1 MVFFRSI
8 SNSYAEC
15 IDYYPKTDMKKTP
28 LSPLGI
34 AAALAL
40 FSSSASAATIL
51 DTKFGSTTQP
61 NASNIVV
68 TADTML
74 ADFGSTVTLTRGS
87 AFGGFTPQ
95 TIGTVPD
102 TGIGSNSSIQ
112 SGSTNTLAT
121 AIANDHFIEF
131 TLTSGVAYDIDT
143 ISFDM
148 AGFGSN
154 NAQFL
159 GYLLTDATGFSNGN
173 ELGSVDALYNETI
186 TSSGTID
193 VSAIAAFDGRTSTKF
208 RVYLVDN
215 HDGDNTNR
223 KFGLT
228 SIAITGTQSIPEP
241 SAYALVGGVFAF
253 GFAMFCRRK

>member
-1 MVFFRSI
+1 
-8 SNSYAEC
+8 
-15 IDYYPKTDMKKTP
+15 MKKTS
-28 LSPLGI
+28 LFPLGV

-40 FSSSASAATIL
+40 FASSSASAATIL

-87 AFGGFTPQ
+87 AFSEFVPQ
-95 TIGTVPD
+95 TIGSVPD
-102 TGIGSNSSIQ
+102 TVIGSNSSIQ
-112 SGSTNTLAT
+112 SGDTNTLAT

-131 TLTSGVAYDIDT
+131 TLTSSVAYDIDT

-148 AGFGSN
+148 AGYGSN
-154 NAQFL
+154 NNQFL
-159 GYLLTDATGFSNGN
+159 GYLLTDATEFADGDQLS
-173 ELGSVDALYNETI
+173 SVNAFYNDTI

-193 VSAIAAFDGRTSTKF
+193 VSGNVAFDGRKSTNF

-215 HDGDNTNR
+215 QATNQANR
-223 KFGLT
+223 QFGLT
-228 SIAITGTQSIPEP
+228 SITVTGTSQIPE
-241 SAYALVGGVFAF
+241 SSTYTLLVGVLAIGYATL
-253 GFAMFCRRK
+253 RRRMYI